1 MTPRGSRWIH
11 AFLLLASLE
20 PASVSLAA
28 PPGRPAELSAID
40 LGRRMY
46 RDGVRPNG
54 APMEAV
60 VLGDARLQGPS
71 AACASCHRRSGMG
84 SSEGSA
90 EVPPVTATLLDQPR
104 NAQAPQ
110 LAYLSARRERR
121 PAYTQATLARAL
133 LEGVDAAGAPFAGPM
148 PRYELTPDELAPLS
162 AYLRTL
168 RSGSAE
174 GVTADTLHLATVVSA
189 EVPPARRAAMLSV
202 LEAFVQDKNAGT
214 RNEARRMGQGP
225 TREYDA
231 YRTWRLHVWELRGP
245 QGTWRRQLD
254 AHARRTPV
262 FALVGGV
269 VSGAWA
275 PVHRFCEERELP
287 CLFPSTDLPLATGP
301 GFYTLYFS
309 RGLGL
314 EAQALAQHLAQA
326 SPANTVAQRADLDD
340 EAQAAAD
347 AFAALQPVDSSPR
360 APESA
365 RPANLVLWQRHP
377 DLEALAA
384 RAESVDRVFLSG
396 TLVGATPA
404 VPPRLSGKV
413 HLVYPFALPDED
425 RAQHT
430 RLRAFLRRKGLAE
443 VDTRIQANSFFAA
456 TVLGEALMRVSFNF
470 SREYLIERIED
481 MLDDAVTR
489 SVYPRVSLAS
499 GQRFASKGAYVVR
512 VGAHGELVPVG
523 PWVVP

>member
-1 MTPRGSRWIH
+1 VTPPRRSRWVN
-11 AFLLLASLE
+11 AFLLLASLD
-20 PASVSLAA
+20 PASVTLAA
-28 PPGRPAELSAID
+28 PPVRPSAPTAID

-54 APMEAV
+54 EPMEAV

-133 LEGVDAAGAPFAGPM
+133 LDGVDAAGAPFAGPM

-189 EVPPARRAAMLSV
+189 DVPPARRAAMLGV
-202 LEAFVQDKNAGT
+202 LEAFVRDKNAGT
-214 RNEARRMGQGP
+214 RSEARRKGQGP

-245 QGTWRRQLD
+245 RDTWRRQLD

-269 VSGAWA
+269 VAVVAFGM
-275 PVHRFCEERELP
+275 
-287 CLFPSTDLPLATGP
+287 PLSVSAAVA
-301 GFYTLYFS
+301 FIVL
-309 RGLGL
+309 LGVAVQNGVVL
-314 EAQALAQHLAQA
+314 VAFALSWFLKTSPLRDKSALQENAENEAALQ
-326 SPANTVAQRADLDD
+326 
-340 EAQAAAD
+340 AQAAAD
-347 AFAALQPVDSSPR
+347 ATGALVEPGTGAIDTPEKAPR
-360 APESA
+360 AKKS
-365 RPANLVLWQRHP
+365 
-377 DLEALAA
+377 
-384 RAESVDRVFLSG
+384 
-396 TLVGATPA
+396 
-404 VPPRLSGKV
+404 
-413 HLVYPFALPDED
+413 
-425 RAQHT
+425 
-430 RLRAFLRRKGLAE
+430 
-443 VDTRIQANSFFAA
+443 
-456 TVLGEALMRVSFNF
+456 
-470 SREYLIERIED
+470 
-481 MLDDAVTR
+481 
-489 SVYPRVSLAS
+489 
-499 GQRFASKGAYVVR
+499 
-512 VGAHGELVPVG
+512 
-523 PWVVP
+523 

>member
-1 MTPRGSRWIH
+1 MTPRGGHWVH
-11 AFLLLASLE
+11 ACLLLASLD
-20 PASVSLAA
+20 PASVALAG
-28 PPGRPAELSAID
+28 PPGPSAPTAID

-54 APMEAV
+54 EPMEAV

-104 NAQAPQ
+104 HAQAPQ
-110 LAYLSARRERR
+110 LAYLSTRRERR

-133 LEGVDAAGAPFAGPM
+133 LEGVDAAGVPFAGPM
-148 PRYELTPDELAPLS
+148 PRYRLTPQELAPLS

-189 EVPPARRAAMLSV
+189 EVPPARRAAMLRV

-214 RNEARRMGQGP
+214 RSEARRMGQGP

-245 QGTWRRQLD
+245 RDTWRRQLE

-262 FALVGGV
+262 FALVGGL

-275 PVHRFCEERELP
+275 PVHRFCEDHELP

-326 SPANTVAQRADLDD
+326 TPGARVAQQADHDD
-340 EAQAAAD
+340 EGRAAAD
-347 AFAALQPVDSSPR
+347 AFAALQQLEAPQR
-360 APESA
+360 AQEGA
-365 RPANLVLWQRHP
+365 QPASLVLWERHP

-384 RAESVDRVFLSG
+384 RAEAVDRVFLSG
-396 TLVGATPA
+396 TLVGTPPA
-404 VPPRLSGKV
+404 VPPRLAGKV
-413 HLVYPFALPDED
+413 HLVYPFALPEED
-425 RAQHT
+425 RAQHA

-443 VDTRIQANSFFAA
+443 VDTRVQANSFFAA

-470 SREYLIERIED
+470 SREYLVERIED

-512 VGAHGELVPVG
+512 VGARGELVPIG
-523 PWVVP
+523 HWIVP